1 MDVVRGKGGRARP
14 NGRSDMTASVVGCRP
29 RTFGLLLS
37 GFTSLLL
44 SGAATVLVAVSL
56 VRRTL
61 ARVVKPA

>member
-14 NGRSDMTASVVGCRP
+14 NGRSDMTPSVVGCRP

-44 SGAATVLVAVSL
+44 SGVMIVLAVASL
-56 VRRTL
+56 VRRIL